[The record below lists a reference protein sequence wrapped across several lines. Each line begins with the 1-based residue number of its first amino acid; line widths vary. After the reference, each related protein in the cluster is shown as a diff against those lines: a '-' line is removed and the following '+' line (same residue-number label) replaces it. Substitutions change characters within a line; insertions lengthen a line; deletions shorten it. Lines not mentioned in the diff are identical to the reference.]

1 MKYYVT
7 YAKEVDDV
15 AVIDSRPHP
24 LECDRATIASMLG
37 NLALRCEYVRA
48 ENQKWIGK
56 EIVHTELG
64 TQTTW
69 HYLTAKP
76 ITEGGSHGAASK
88 TV

>member
-1 MKYYVT
+1 MKYHVT
-7 YAKEVDDV
+7 YVREIDDIV
-15 AVIDSRPHP
+15 VRPIDARP